1 MCAYGNPVE
10 AELAGRPKVIILQ
23 GKNFSFSMEE
33 SSFLYFQKSH
43 IMKLS
48 GSSKFAN
55 FIIFN
60 AKFLVFDTQ
69 LLVLNTK
76 FKVSLTQLSS
86 DWWLQVPLF

>member
-1 MCAYGNPVE
+1 
-10 AELAGRPKVIILQ
+10 
-23 GKNFSFSMEE
+23 
-33 SSFLYFQKSH
+33 
-43 IMKLS
+43 MKLS